1 MYEITTRNKNIEKRL
16 EEYFNMRRGIKEKL
30 IRLKENPRK
39 EIGAHPLHGKLIG
52 KWGCWLG
59 SNIRMIYTIDD
70 SKKLI
75 IVEAV
80 GSHKIY

>member
-16 EEYFNMRRGIKEKL
+16 EECFNMRRGIREKL

-75 IVEAV
+75 IMEAV

>member
-16 EEYFNMRRGIKEKL
+16 EEYFNMRRGIREKL

-75 IVEAV
+75 IMEAV

>member
-75 IVEAV
+75 IMEAV